1 MANVDGKIP
10 YDKSIIISTEISL
23 DQLKKLVDETKD
35 VKGIGGY
42 KVGMQLGLTETLAKT
57 VATIK
62 ERTELI

>member
-42 KVGMQLGLTETLAKT
+42 KVGMQLDLT
-57 VATIK
+57 
-62 ERTELI
+62 